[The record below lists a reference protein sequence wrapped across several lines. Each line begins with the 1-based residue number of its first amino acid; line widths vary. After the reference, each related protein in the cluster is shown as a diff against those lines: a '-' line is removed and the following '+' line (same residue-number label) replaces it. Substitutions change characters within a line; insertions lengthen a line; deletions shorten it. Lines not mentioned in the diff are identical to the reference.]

1 MKIWI
6 AGYPRLT
13 ANYTAALAAC
23 GLEAETSLSERPDAS
38 LWDGLLLP
46 GGGDM
51 DPSFF
56 GQPNRG
62 SASID
67 RELDLKQLAAL
78 AAFLQAGKPILGIC
92 RGIQL
97 INVYFGGSLIQD
109 LAEPHIHRTENGDA
123 LHPASCPEG
132 SLLACLYS
140 RTSFPVNSAHH
151 QALDRIGEGLTV
163 IQTAP
168 DGVAE
173 AIAHETLPILAV
185 QWHPERLRG
194 RFARP
199 EAVSGDPIF
208 RCFRRMCENCR

>member
-6 AGYPRLT
+6 AGFPRLT
-13 ANYTAALAAC
+13 VNYTAALAAW
-23 GLEAETSLSERPDAS
+23 GLEAETSLPTHPDAS
-38 LWDGLLLP
+38 PYDGLLLP

-62 SASID
+62 SVSID
-67 RELDLKQLAAL
+67 RELDLRQLAAL
-78 AAFLQAGKPILGIC
+78 EAFLQAGKPVLGIC

-97 INVYFGGSLIQD
+97 INVCFGGSLIQN
-109 LAEPHIHRTENGDA
+109 LAEPHIHRTAKGDA

-132 SLLACLYS
+132 SLLARLYG
-140 RTSFPVNSAHH
+140 RTSFTVNSAHH
-151 QALDRIGEGLTV
+151 QALDRIGKGLTV

-168 DGVAE
+168 DGVVE
-173 AIAHETLPILAV
+173 AVAHETLPILAV

-199 EAVSGDPIF
+199 EAVSGEPIF
-208 RCFRRMCENCR
+208 QYFRRMCEKCR

>member
-6 AGYPRLT
+6 AGFPRLT
-13 ANYTAALAAC
+13 VNYTAALAAW
-23 GLEAETSLSERPDAS
+23 GLEAETSLPTHPDAS
-38 LWDGLLLP
+38 PYDGLLLP

-56 GQPNRG
+56 GQPNCG
-62 SASID
+62 STSID
-67 RELDLKQLAAL
+67 RELDLRQLAAL
-78 AAFLQAGKPILGIC
+78 EAFLQAGKPVLGIC

-97 INVYFGGSLIQD
+97 INVCFGGSLIQN
-109 LAEPHIHRTENGDA
+109 LSEPHIHRTTKGDA

-132 SLLACLYS
+132 SLLARLYG
-140 RTSFPVNSAHH
+140 RISFTVNSAHH
-151 QALDRIGEGLTV
+151 QALDRIGKGLTV

-168 DGVAE
+168 DGVVE
-173 AIAHETLPILAV
+173 AVAHETLPILAV

-199 EAVSGDPIF
+199 EAVSGEPIF
-208 RCFRRMCENCR
+208 QYFRRMAEKCR